1 MFEGGSVSEQLH
13 QFLTPRTTPPP
24 PPNSNSLPLIPLN
37 FALHSPN
44 FNFHPFDSYNATSTT
59 HHHHHQIHLHHHPH
73 HLLHHQSPNPHG
85 DDKNDDKTTTTGTG
99 SNLQVGVDLE
109 VGRENN
115 NNRSILMEDHHIIHY
130 DQWSNDELLALL
142 RIRSN
147 IENCF
152 PESTWEHVSR
162 KLGEVGFRR
171 TADKC
176 KEKFEEESRYFNHIN
191 YNKSCRFLT
200 HELNY
205 NHHPNQD
212 QDHLL
217 LIHEENGKPDE
228 GGPTLV
234 VVPEEGEEENEDKD
248 GELHEE
254 EEEGEDLRNNKIRA
268 GTNNEEE
275 RNDSSRS
282 SSCKKSKKKR
292 KMMRQKEFEL
302 LKGYC
307 EEIVKKMMIQQEE
320 IHSKLLQDM
329 LKKEEEK
336 VAKEEYWKKEQ
347 MERLH
352 KELEV
357 MAHEQAIAGDRQATI
372 IEILNQITNSTTL
385 ISSSHESKKD
395 LQNLLQSLNNY
406 NKNNN
411 IPNSTPSSSS
421 LIQCQTSSP
430 NKKPPHEN
438 SNSFTSQ
445 NDPIKN
451 PKNNPCL
458 STQILEDPNSFINNH
473 SNPKSKEKL
482 DHESEDLGKRWP
494 RDEVLALVNV
504 RCKMYNN
511 NTNNNHQDEGLSG
524 GASLKA
530 PLWERI
536 SQGMLQ
542 LGYKRSAKR
551 CKEKWENINKY
562 FRKTKDV
569 NKKRSLDSRTCPY
582 FHQLSTLYNQ
592 GGGNSTSLENCPIV
606 SSENHSDHSEN
617 HLATSS

>member
-1 MFEGGSVSEQLH
+1 MFEGSVSEQLH
-13 QFLTPRTTPPP
+13 QFLTPRTAATPPPP

-44 FNFHPFDSYNATSTT
+44 FNFHPFDSYNASSTT
-59 HHHHHQIHLHHHPH
+59 HHQIHLHQPH
-73 HLLHHQSPNPHG
+73 HFLHHQSPNPRENG
-85 DDKNDDKTTTTGTG
+85 NEKNDDETTTTGN
-99 SNLQVGVDLE
+99 NLQVAMDLE
-109 VGRENN
+109 VDRENNNN
-115 NNRSILMEDHHIIHY
+115 NNRSILMEDHIHH
-130 DQWSNDELLALL
+130 DEWRNDELLALL

-147 IENCF
+147 IDNCF
-152 PESTWEHVSR
+152 HESTWEHVSR

-171 TADKC
+171 TAEKC
-176 KEKFEEESRYFNHIN
+176 KEKFEEESRYFNHNIN

-205 NHHPNQD
+205 QHHHHQD
-212 QDHLL
+212 QDDLL
-217 LIHEENGKPDE
+217 LIHDGKSDD
-228 GGPTLV
+228 GGATIV
-234 VVPEEGEEENEDKD
+234 VVPEEGEEEKEADFKDGD
-248 GELHEE
+248 GELQEE
-254 EEEGEDLRNNKIRA
+254 EEEEDLRNDETRA
-268 GTNNEEE
+268 TTEEE
-275 RNDSSRS
+275 QDESSRS
-282 SSCKKSKKKR
+282 RNCKKKKKR
-292 KMMRQKEFEL
+292 KMMRQKEFEI

-336 VAKEEYWKKEQ
+336 VAKEECWKKEQ

-357 MAHEQAIAGDRQATI
+357 MAHEQAIATDRQATI

-385 ISSSHESKKD
+385 ISSSPSKKD

-406 NKNNN
+406 NNNN
-411 IPNSTPSSSS
+411 VPNSPSSSS
-421 LIQCQTSSP
+421 LIQTQTSSP
-430 NKKPPHEN
+430 NKKQVVALPPHEN
-438 SNSFTSQ
+438 SSSFSSQ
-445 NDPIKN
+445 NDQIKK
-451 PKNNPCL
+451 PKNPCL
-458 STQILEDPNSFINNH
+458 STQILAPQDPNSFINH
-473 SNPKSKEKL
+473 SNPPPNPKSTRNHKDEL
-482 DHESEDLGKRWP
+482 DELGKRWP

-504 RCKMYNN
+504 RCNLYNN
-511 NTNNNHQDEGLSG
+511 GDGSG
-524 GASLKA
+524 EQGASLKA

-582 FHQLSTLYNQ
+582 FHQLTTLYNQ
-592 GGGNSTSLENCPIV
+592 GGANKRPENCPIV
-606 SSENHSDHSEN
+606 SPENHSN
-617 HLATSS
+617 